1 MSRPA
6 EPAAPSCS
14 GWFRH
19 HRHHRSPPQHPV
31 SEARDHPGID
41 SDADHWV
48 SRSKSR
54 SRRRQ
59 DRPRGTGSLPTRRQS
74 PAKAVS
80 HDVRNSGWR
89 VTDICRNMAARVPG
103 TPWPSRP
110 CQKPRPGH
118 DCRTAIPV
126 KKRPMTTG
134 SPGQSRTLPRL
145 FGKGDQQPS
154 QDVETT
160 ARGAPKAQVAADHT
174 ETRQKRLVSP
184 MGRTTPPRPGGELAS
199 FRPRRRGAVSAR
211 RRSWHSGA
219 APTSSAC
226 PISRSTTH
234 VDH

>member
-1 MSRPA
+1 MNKVPSTVRASTVPPAPEVAAAVRAGGGGKLCQRVPGSVRTPSVSRPA

-41 SDADHWV
+41 SDAHHWV

-134 SPGQSRTLPRL
+134 SPGR
-145 FGKGDQQPS
+145 
-154 QDVETT
+154 
-160 ARGAPKAQVAADHT
+160 VA
-174 ETRQKRLVSP
+174 
-184 MGRTTPPRPGGELAS
+184 GRVHAC
-199 FRPRRRGAVSAR
+199 SAR
-211 RRSWHSGA
+211 A
-219 APTSSAC
+219 TSNPA
-226 PISRSTTH
+226 RM
-234 VDH
+234 